1 MKITLKNART
11 ALVLLTAAIFLAA
24 PVTVQAKASSVRLNV
39 NRTYEQYDLTGDG
52 KADRLKV
59 SSDRL
64 DRYTY
69 RDYRIHLNGKKA
81 LSVAT
86 GRLVFDLKI
95 ERLQLDNKKIYL
107 AIIPVSDNGDVP
119 GAAIYQCKGGRF
131 SKAADLNDMS
141 KIGYHNSVRI
151 IKAAGNKITVEHSV
165 MSYALGSISFRL
177 DYQYKNGK
185 LVQVT
190 TKPKL
195 TDFYLKH
202 IKKAYWTSNYT
213 LPVLRSLG
221 GKRVAT
227 LKKGQKAKIDRI
239 CLNAKHN
246 KIYLHVKIK
255 GGRSGWVKGWTKDT
269 SLSTSTGMFA
279 EVQYTG

>member
-1 MKITLKNART
+1 MKTTLKNART
-11 ALVLLTAAIFLAA
+11 ALLLLTAAVFLAA
-24 PVTVQAKASSVRLNV
+24 PVTAQAKASSVKLDV
-39 NRTYEQYDLTGDG
+39 NRTYKQYDFTGDK

-59 SSDRL
+59 SSDRF
-64 DRYTY
+64 DEYAY
-69 RDYRIHLNGKKA
+69 RDYQIHLNGKKA
-81 LSVAT
+81 LSITT
-86 GRLVFDLKI
+86 GRPVFDFKI
-95 ERLQLDNKKIYL
+95 NRLQLNNKKIYL

-119 GAAIYQCKGGRF
+119 GAAIYQCKGTQLT
-131 SKAADLNDMS
+131 KAADLNDMS
-141 KIGYHNSVRI
+141 EIGYHNSVRI

-185 LVQVT
+185 LVQAT

-195 TDFYLKH
+195 TDFHLKH

-213 LPVLRSLG
+213 LTALKSPG

-239 CLNAKHN
+239 YLNAKHN

-255 GGRSGWVKGWTKDT
+255 GGKSGWVKGWTKDT

-279 EVQYTG
+279 EVQYAG